1 MLGYLINKEQF
12 LGIVRHAITFIGGI
26 IVSKGNLDPA
36 ALDSI
41 IGVAVAFAGV
51 IWSFMSEDKTISSAR
66 VIAAME
72 PNKTAAI
79 EKILAKPEADTKKQP
94 PAM

>member
-1 MLGYLINKEQF
+1 MLGYLVNKEQF

-36 ALDSI
+36 ALDTVV
-41 IGVAVAFAGV
+41 GVAVAVAGL
-51 IWSFMSEDKTISSAR
+51 IWSFMSDDKTISSAR

-79 EKILAKPEADTKKQP
+79 EKILAKPEPAAPKKP
-94 PAM
+94 PVM